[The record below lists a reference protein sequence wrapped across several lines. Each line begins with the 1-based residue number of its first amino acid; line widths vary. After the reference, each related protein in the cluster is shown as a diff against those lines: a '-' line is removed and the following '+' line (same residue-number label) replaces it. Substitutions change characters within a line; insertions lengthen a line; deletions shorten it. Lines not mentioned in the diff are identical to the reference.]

1 MLTISSS
8 NFFTAAA
15 FFFITPIVDVTF
27 TTFSESILPN
37 AVRAYS
43 RKYGHARDFSEKE
56 QKRAKYLN
64 IWAKMYKIWKYF
76 EKGHVIACNY
86 RTQ

>member
-43 RKYGHARDFSEKE
+43 RKYGHARDFSEKP
-56 QKRAKYLN
+56 QKRAK
-64 IWAKMYKIWKYF
+64 KGKIF
-76 EKGHVIACNY
+76 EHLSQNVQNLKIF
-86 RTQ
+86 